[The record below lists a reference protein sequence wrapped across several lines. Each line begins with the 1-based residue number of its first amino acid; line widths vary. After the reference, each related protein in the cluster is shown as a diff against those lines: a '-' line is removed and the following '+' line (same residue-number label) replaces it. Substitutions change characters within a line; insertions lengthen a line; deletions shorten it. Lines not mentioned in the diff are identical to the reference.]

1 MIKHEIGLVFQP
13 LPAASPCPPGQPINL
28 PQPLLLIAFE
38 GKGQD
43 ESKGGRCCPQGFKGE
58 CSILLTP
65 NNSLGSVA
73 ELLLRSQQCAA
84 GLRL

>member
-1 MIKHEIGLVFQP
+1 MRLALSSSPFLLP
-13 LPAASPCPPGQPINL
+13 LPVHLVNPSTFPS
-28 PQPLLLIAFE
+28 LLLIAFE